1 MAADDELL
9 FLPLGGSGEI
19 GMNLNLYAYQ
29 GKWLMVD
36 LGITFADD
44 SLPGIDVLTP
54 DTSFIEGERDNL
66 IALVLTHAHEDHL
79 GAVPHLWDRL
89 KCPIYATPFAAAVLK
104 RKLADGRHEKSGP
117 IHIVEYGEELEIGPF
132 RITYSPITHSI
143 PEGSA
148 LTIRTPAGTIFHTGD
163 WKFDPDPVISKPT
176 DEDHLRAIG
185 DEGVLAMVCDST
197 NVFGEG
203 ESGSEGAVQE
213 SLKRLVEQQTGRVI
227 ITTFSSNIAR
237 IHSAAEVA
245 LATGRSLAVAGR
257 SLLRMVESAQSAGY
271 LKDLPKIL
279 RDEDVPHL
287 PRENVLLL
295 CTGCQGE
302 PRGAMSRIAFK
313 DPPHV
318 SLDPGDTVIFS
329 SKIIPGNE
337 RPIGVLCNRLVE
349 SGIEVLTEN
358 TDFVH
363 VSGHPRRE
371 ELRRMYAH
379 VRPQIAVP
387 VHGESV
393 HLTEHSALAASLGV
407 PQVITPHNG
416 NVIRL
421 APGPAQI
428 IDHVPT
434 GRFAVDDDLLVST
447 DSDALRA
454 RRRLMHNGIVV
465 VVIAVGTDG
474 PDVRVSVH
482 GIATEPGEN
491 LADEIGAEIE
501 DQIGRAAR
509 GLRSDPNEL
518 ETFARR
524 AINRVVRSVS
534 QKRPLVDVQ
543 VILPSRQARGQRNKE
558 AAK

>member
-19 GMNLNLYAYQ
+19 GMNLNLYAYK

-104 RKLADGRHEKSGP
+104 RKLSDGRHEKSGP

-132 RITYSPITHSI
+132 RVTYSPITHSI

-148 LTIRTPAGTIFHTGD
+148 LTIRTQAGTIFHTGD

-176 DEDHLRAIG
+176 DEDHLRHIG

-203 ESGSEGAVQE
+203 ESGSEGAVRE
-213 SLKRLVEQQTGRVI
+213 SLERLVEQQAGRVI

-257 SLLRMVESAQSAGY
+257 SLLRMVESAQSVGY

-279 RDEDVPHL
+279 RDEDVPQL
-287 PRENVLLL
+287 QREKVLLL

-302 PRGAMSRIAFK
+302 PRGAMSRIAFN
-313 DPPHV
+313 DHPFV

-337 RPIGVLCNRLVE
+337 RPIGVLCNHLVE

-393 HLTEHSALAASLGV
+393 HLTEHSALAKSLGV

-465 VVIAVGTDG
+465 VVISVGPDG

-482 GIATEPGEN
+482 GIAAEPGEN
-491 LADEIGAEIE
+491 LADEISTEIE
-501 DQIGRAAR
+501 DQVGGAAR
-509 GLRSDPNEL
+509 NLRSDPGEL
-518 ETFARR
+518 EKFARR

-534 QKRPLVDVQ
+534 RKRPLVDVQ
-543 VILPSRQARGQRNKE
+543 VILPSRQGRDQRQKK

>member
-1 MAADDELL
+1 MAAADELL

-89 KCPIYATPFAAAVLK
+89 KCPIYATPFAAAVLE
-104 RKLADGRHEKSGP
+104 RKLLDGRHDKSGP
-117 IHIVEYGEELEIGPF
+117 IHIVDYGEELEIGPF
-132 RITYSPITHSI
+132 RVTYSPITHSI

-148 LTIRTPAGTIFHTGD
+148 LTIRTQAGTIFHTGD
-163 WKFDPDPVISKPT
+163 WKFDPDPVISQPT

-185 DEGVLAMVCDST
+185 DEGVLAMICDST

-213 SLKRLVEQQTGRVI
+213 SLKRLVEQQAGRVV

-302 PRGAMSRIAFK
+302 PRGAMSRIASK
-313 DPPHV
+313 DHPFV
-318 SLDPGDTVIFS
+318 SLEPGDTVIFS

-337 RPIGVLCNRLVE
+337 RPIGVLLPYPLAMVAKAQRVACAALVCPCPCVGGLGWLLCGPPKGG
-349 SGIEVLTEN
+349 SL
-358 TDFVH
+358 H
-363 VSGHPRRE
+363 VSTVSYRK
-371 ELRRMYAH
+371 
-379 VRPQIAVP
+379 
-387 VHGESV
+387 STS
-393 HLTEHSALAASLGV
+393 TE
-407 PQVITPHNG
+407 
-416 NVIRL
+416 
-421 APGPAQI
+421 
-428 IDHVPT
+428 
-434 GRFAVDDDLLVST
+434 
-447 DSDALRA
+447 
-454 RRRLMHNGIVV
+454 
-465 VVIAVGTDG
+465 
-474 PDVRVSVH
+474 
-482 GIATEPGEN
+482 
-491 LADEIGAEIE
+491 
-501 DQIGRAAR
+501 
-509 GLRSDPNEL
+509 
-518 ETFARR
+518 
-524 AINRVVRSVS
+524 
-534 QKRPLVDVQ
+534 
-543 VILPSRQARGQRNKE
+543 
-558 AAK
+558 

>member
-1 MAADDELL
+1 
-9 FLPLGGSGEI
+9 
-19 GMNLNLYAYQ
+19 
-29 GKWLMVD
+29 MVD

-104 RKLADGRHEKSGP
+104 RKLSDGRHEKSGP
-117 IHIVEYGEELEIGPF
+117 IHIVEYGEELEVGPF
-132 RITYSPITHSI
+132 RVTYSPITHSI

-148 LTIRTPAGTIFHTGD
+148 LTIRTQAGTIFHTGD

-203 ESGSEGAVQE
+203 ESGSEGAVRE
-213 SLKRLVEQQTGRVI
+213 SLERLVEQQAGRVI

-279 RDEDVPHL
+279 RDEDVPQL

-313 DPPHV
+313 DHPFV

-337 RPIGVLCNRLVE
+337 RPIGVLCNHLVE

-387 VHGESV
+387 IHGESV
-393 HLTEHSALAASLGV
+393 HLTEHGALAKSLGV
-407 PQVITPHNG
+407 PQVIIPHNG

-465 VVIAVGTDG
+465 VVISVGPDG

-482 GIATEPGEN
+482 GIAAEPGEDI
-491 LADEIGAEIE
+491 ADEIGTEIE
-501 DQIGRAAR
+501 DQIGGAAR
-509 GLRSDPNEL
+509 NLRSDPGEL
-518 ETFARR
+518 EKYARR

-534 QKRPLVDVQ
+534 RKRPLVDVQ
-543 VILPSRQARGQRNKE
+543 VILPARQGRGQRRKE
-558 AAK
+558 TAK

>member
-1 MAADDELL
+1 MKNDNELL

-19 GMNLNLYAYQ
+19 GMNLNLYAHR

-54 DTSFIEGERDNL
+54 DTAFIEGERDNL

-89 KCPIYATPFAAAVLK
+89 KCPIYATPFAAAVLE
-104 RKLADGRHEKSGP
+104 RKLSDGGHDKTGP
-117 IHIVEYGEELEIGPF
+117 IHIVSYGEEQEIGPF
-132 RITYSPITHSI
+132 NVTYWPITHSI

-148 LTIRTPAGTIFHTGD
+148 LTIRTEAGTVFHTGD
-163 WKFDPDPVISKPT
+163 WKFDPDPVVGKPT
-176 DEDHLRAIG
+176 DEERLRAIG
-185 DEGVLAMVCDST
+185 DDGILAMVCDST

-203 ESGSEGAVQE
+203 ESGSEGAVRE
-213 SLKRLVEQQTGRVI
+213 SLIRLVDQKPGRVV

-237 IHSAAEVA
+237 IRSAADVA
-245 LATGRSLAVAGR
+245 VATGRSLAVAGR
-257 SLLRMVESAQSAGY
+257 SLLRMIDSAQKAGY
-271 LKDLPKIL
+271 LNDIPKIL
-279 RDEDVPHL
+279 RDEDIPLL

-302 PRGAMSRIAFK
+302 PRGAMSRIAFS
-313 DPPHV
+313 DHPHV

-337 RPIGVLCNRLVE
+337 RPIGALCNRLVE
-349 SGIEVLTEN
+349 SGVEVLTEH

-379 VRPQIAVP
+379 IRPQIAVP

-407 PQVITPHNG
+407 PEVVTPHNG

-421 APGPAQI
+421 APGPAQV
-428 IDHVPT
+428 IDHVPS

-454 RRRLMHNGIVV
+454 RRRLMHNGIGV
-465 VVIAVGTDG
+465 VVIVAGADTA
-474 PDVRVSVH
+474 DVRVSVH
-482 GIATEPGEN
+482 GLASEPGEN
-491 LADEIGAEIE
+491 LADDIGAEIE
-501 DQIGRAAR
+501 YQIGRAPRAR
-509 GLRSDPNEL
+509 RQDPVEL
-518 ETFARR
+518 ESFARR
-524 AINRVVRSVS
+524 AINRVVRAIS

-543 VILPSRQARGQRNKE
+543 VILPTSTGRRRRQKE
-558 AAK
+558 VVE